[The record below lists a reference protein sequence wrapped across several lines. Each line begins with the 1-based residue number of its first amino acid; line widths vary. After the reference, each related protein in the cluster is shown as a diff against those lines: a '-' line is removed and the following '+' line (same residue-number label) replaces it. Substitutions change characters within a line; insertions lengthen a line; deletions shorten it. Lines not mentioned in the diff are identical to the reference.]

1 MSDRRVVITGLG
13 IISSLG
19 ESVDPFWDRL
29 INGESGIGPI
39 TSFDSSEYA
48 VHFGGECR
56 DFRPEDYV
64 DRREIKRLDR
74 FAQLA
79 VGAATNCHKD
89 GGLEL
94 DRENPSRVGVIVG
107 SGIGGLLEM
116 EQQHNRLLNKGP
128 SKVSA
133 FTIPKLMLNA
143 AGGNLSIKY
152 GIRGPNYTVATAC
165 ASATNAMGDALK
177 TIIFNAQGP
186 CTTVVTACASA
197 SHAMGD
203 ALTTI
208 QRDEADIIFTGGAE
222 AAVTPLGISAFA
234 AMKALSLR
242 NDEPQRASRPFDR
255 DRDGFV
261 MGEGAGML
269 IVEELEHAKKRG
281 AKIYAELSGVGASG
295 DAGHITQPDEN
306 GQGAFDAMT
315 KALCHAKLNPQDVHY
330 INAHGTGTP
339 LGDIAETIAIK
350 RLFGDHAFKLSVSST
365 KSAIGHLLG
374 ASGGVEMVA
383 VVMAINHNLAPP
395 TINLDNPDPQC
406 DLDYVPNQAKD
417 MKIDVALSNSF
428 GFGGHNA
435 CVCVRRFD

>member
-1 MSDRRVVITGLG
+1 MSDRRVVITGMG
-13 IISSLG
+13 IITSLG

-39 TSFDSSEYA
+39 TSFDSSDYE
-48 VHFGGECR
+48 VHFGGECV
-56 DFRPEDYV
+56 DFRAEDYI

-79 VGAATNCHKD
+79 IGAACNCHKD
-89 GGLEL
+89 SGLDL
-94 DRENPSRVGVIVG
+94 DKEDPSRVGVIVG
-107 SGIGGLLEM
+107 SGIGGLLEI
-116 EQQHNRLLNKGP
+116 EQQHKRLLNKGP

-133 FTIPKLMLNA
+133 FTIPKLMAN
-143 AGGNLSIKY
+143 AGGGNISI
-152 GIRGPNYTVATAC
+152 
-165 ASATNAMGDALK
+165 M
-177 TIIFNAQGP
+177 FNAQGP

-222 AAVTPLGISAFA
+222 AAVTPLGIAAFA

-295 DAGHITQPDEN
+295 DAGHITQPAEN
-306 GQGAFDAMT
+306 GQGAFDAMK

-339 LGDIAETIAIK
+339 LGDIAETVAIK

-383 VVMAINHNLAPP
+383 VVMAIKHNIAPP
-395 TINLDNPDPQC
+395 TINLDNPDPRC

-435 CVCVRRFD
+435 CVCVRRFE

>member
-1 MSDRRVVITGLG
+1 VELAMSDRRVVITGMGL
-13 IISSLG
+13 ISSLG

-39 TSFDSSEYA
+39 TSFDSSDFA
-48 VHFGGECR
+48 VHFGGECP
-56 DFRPEDYV
+56 DFRPEDYI

-79 VGAATNCHKD
+79 IGAACNCHKD
-89 GGLEL
+89 SGLDL
-94 DRENPSRVGVIVG
+94 DKEDPSRVGVIVG
-107 SGIGGLLEM
+107 SGIGGLLEI

-133 FTIPKLMLNA
+133 FTIPKLMANA
-143 AGGNLSIKY
+143 AGGNISI
-152 GIRGPNYTVATAC
+152 
-165 ASATNAMGDALK
+165 M
-177 TIIFNAQGP
+177 FNAQGP

-208 QRDEADIIFTGGAE
+208 QRNEADIIFTGGAE
-222 AAVTPLGISAFA
+222 AAVTPLGIAAFA

-315 KALCHAKLNPQDVHY
+315 TALSHAKLNPQDVHY
-330 INAHGTGTP
+330 INAHGTSTP
-339 LGDIAETIAIK
+339 LGDIAETVAIK

-383 VVMAINHNLAPP
+383 VVMAIKHNIAPP

>member
-13 IISSLG
+13 LISSLG

-39 TSFDSSEYA
+39 TSFDSSDFA
-48 VHFGGECR
+48 VHFSGECG
-56 DFRPEDYV
+56 DFRPENYI

-79 VGAATNCHKD
+79 IGAASNCHKD
-89 GGLEL
+89 SGLDL
-94 DRENPSRVGVIVG
+94 DREDPSRVGVIVG
-107 SGIGGLLEM
+107 SGIGGLLEI

-128 SKVSA
+128 NKVSA
-133 FTIPKLMLNA
+133 FTIPKLMANA
-143 AGGNLSIKY
+143 AGGNISI
-152 GIRGPNYTVATAC
+152 
-165 ASATNAMGDALK
+165 M
-177 TIIFNAQGP
+177 FNAQGP
-186 CTTVVTACASA
+186 STTVVTACASA

-222 AAVTPLGISAFA
+222 AAVTPLGIAAFA
-234 AMKALSLR
+234 AMKALSVR

-306 GQGAFDAMT
+306 GQGAFDAMK

-339 LGDIAETIAIK
+339 LGDIAETVAIK
-350 RLFGDHAFKLSVSST
+350 RLFGDHAFELSVSST

-383 VVMAINHNLAPP
+383 VVMAIKHNIAPP
-395 TINLDNPDPQC
+395 TINLDNPDPRC

-435 CVCVRRFD
+435 CVCVRRFE

>member
-13 IISSLG
+13 VISSLG

-39 TSFDSSEYA
+39 TAFDSSDYA
-48 VHFGGECR
+48 VHFGGECHG
-56 DFRPEDYV
+56 FRPEDYI

-79 VGAATNCHKD
+79 IGAASNCHKD
-89 GGLEL
+89 SGLDL
-94 DRENPSRVGVIVG
+94 DKEDPSRVGVIVG
-107 SGIGGLLEM
+107 TGIGGLLEI

-133 FTIPKLMLNA
+133 FTIPKLMANA
-143 AGGNLSIKY
+143 AGGNISI
-152 GIRGPNYTVATAC
+152 
-165 ASATNAMGDALK
+165 M
-177 TIIFNAQGP
+177 FNAQGP

-222 AAVTPLGISAFA
+222 AAVTPLGIAAFA

-261 MGEGAGML
+261 MGEGAGIL

-295 DAGHITQPDEN
+295 DAGHITQPNEN
-306 GQGAFDAMT
+306 GQGAFDAMK

-339 LGDIAETIAIK
+339 LGDIAETVAIK
-350 RLFGDHAFKLSVSST
+350 RLFGDHALKLSVSST

-383 VVMAINHNLAPP
+383 TVMAIKNNIAPP
-395 TINLDNPDPQC
+395 TINLDNPDPRC

-435 CVCVRRFD
+435 CVCVRHFD

>member
-13 IISSLG
+13 VVSSLG
-19 ESVDPFWDRL
+19 ERVDPFWDRL

-39 TSFDSSEYA
+39 TSFDSSDFA

-56 DFRPEDYV
+56 DFRPEDYIE
-64 DRREIKRLDR
+64 RREIKRLDR

-79 VGAATNCHKD
+79 LGAASNCHKD
-89 GGLEL
+89 SGLDL
-94 DRENPSRVGVIVG
+94 DKEDPSRVGVIVG
-107 SGIGGLLEM
+107 SGIGGLLEI

-133 FTIPKLMLNA
+133 FTIPKLMANA
-143 AGGNLSIKY
+143 AGGNISI
-152 GIRGPNYTVATAC
+152 
-165 ASATNAMGDALK
+165 M
-177 TIIFNAQGP
+177 FNAQGP

-208 QRDEADIIFTGGAE
+208 QRDEADIIFTGGTE
-222 AAVTPLGISAFA
+222 AAVTPLGIAAFA

-269 IVEELEHAKKRG
+269 IVEELKHAKKRG

-306 GQGAFDAMT
+306 GQGAFDAMK

-339 LGDIAETIAIK
+339 LGDIAETVAIK

-383 VVMAINHNLAPP
+383 VVMAINHNIAPP
-395 TINLDNPDPQC
+395 TINLDNPDPRC

-428 GFGGHNA
+428 GFGGHNT

>member
-1 MSDRRVVITGLG
+1 MSDRRVVITGMG
-13 IISSLG
+13 IITSLG

-39 TSFDSSEYA
+39 TSFDSSDYE
-48 VHFGGECR
+48 VHFGGECG
-56 DFRPEDYV
+56 DFRAEDYI

-79 VGAATNCHKD
+79 IGAACNCHKD
-89 GGLEL
+89 SGLDL
-94 DRENPSRVGVIVG
+94 DKEDPSRVGVIVG
-107 SGIGGLLEM
+107 SGIGGLLEI
-116 EQQHNRLLNKGP
+116 EQQHKRLLNKGP

-133 FTIPKLMLNA
+133 FTIPKLMAN
-143 AGGNLSIKY
+143 AGGGNISI
-152 GIRGPNYTVATAC
+152 
-165 ASATNAMGDALK
+165 M
-177 TIIFNAQGP
+177 FNAQGP

-203 ALTTI
+203 ALTAI

-222 AAVTPLGISAFA
+222 AAVTPLGIAAFA

-306 GQGAFDAMT
+306 GQGAFDAMK
-315 KALCHAKLNPQDVHY
+315 KALRHAKLNPQDVHY

-339 LGDIAETIAIK
+339 LGDIAETVAIK

-383 VVMAINHNLAPP
+383 VVMAINHNIAPP
-395 TINLDNPDPQC
+395 TINLDNPDPRC

-435 CVCVRRFD
+435 CVCVRRFE